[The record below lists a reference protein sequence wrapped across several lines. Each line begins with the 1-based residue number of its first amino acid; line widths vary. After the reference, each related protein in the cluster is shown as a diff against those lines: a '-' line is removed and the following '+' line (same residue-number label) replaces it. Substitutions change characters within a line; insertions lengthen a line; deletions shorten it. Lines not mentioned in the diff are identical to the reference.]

1 MTKRSPDTTQAL
13 SLDRIRI
20 GKRHRKDIGDLDG
33 LAASMAE
40 LGLLQPI
47 VVRPDGKL
55 IAGERRLRA
64 AKQLGWTEI
73 PINVVDLGAVVR
85 GEFAENV
92 CRKDFTPS
100 ELVAIGQEVE
110 RSERESARARKAH
123 DGRPGK
129 LPERQTG
136 DARDKVAAQLG
147 ISGRTYEKAKAIV
160 DAAEATGRYVFM
172 SERGA
177 PISAVAFRRMVTRLG
192 PAAKMPF
199 GIHPHMLR
207 HSTGFKLANQGVDT
221 RSLQHYLGH
230 KNIQHTVRY
239 SELSPDRF
247 RDFWKD

>member
-100 ELVAIGQEVE
+100 E
-110 RSERESARARKAH
+110 
-123 DGRPGK
+123 
-129 LPERQTG
+129 
-136 DARDKVAAQLG
+136 
-147 ISGRTYEKAKAIV
+147 
-160 DAAEATGRYVFM
+160 
-172 SERGA
+172 
-177 PISAVAFRRMVTRLG
+177 
-192 PAAKMPF
+192 
-199 GIHPHMLR
+199 
-207 HSTGFKLANQGVDT
+207 
-221 RSLQHYLGH
+221 
-230 KNIQHTVRY
+230 
-239 SELSPDRF
+239 
-247 RDFWKD
+247 